1 MSEYVKRIDELTSNI
16 HVDFIDFTQPRDK
29 ASIPTQV
36 SSEFITNREQ
46 GDWAE
51 ELLVAAINKTSKNHV
66 AVKYGKSDDT
76 VAGEAGFNDFF
87 ESYQEELDRIGKR
100 PDLLIFKKKDFDEN
114 LGYDISKIDH
124 AQIEEYVKKAV
135 AGIEVRS
142 SAFLYDRYEIAMA
155 DKVAI
160 ATSNAIAIKDEIL
173 SNFKEELSLPSRS
186 QYIRILE
193 SITPETISDI
203 DFRVPSWRSDAR
215 LAELSSLLK
224 NLKAN
229 LKELQ
234 KRTYLSI
241 TPKVEDIKV
250 VYKWIKTF
258 QVPHY
263 YFQVFFDK
271 VYGISF
277 EKILQLISNPDNDG
291 CAYFLESDVKNQNKT
306 TIKIKSNIG
315 SEIASKVDEPEH
327 YSQRKEMSRGRL
339 LFYVCFKGG
348 EAYLNIGNL
357 SNTLGIPINDF

>member
-1 MSEYVKRIDELTSNI
+1 MNSYVERIDELTNII
-16 HVDFIDFTQPRDK
+16 HVDFIDFSQPRDK
-29 ASIPTQV
+29 ASVPTQV

-51 ELLVAAINKTSKNHV
+51 ELLMSAINKFSKNHV
-66 AVKYGKSDDT
+66 AVKYGKSDNT
-76 VAGEAGFNDFF
+76 IAGEDGFNDFF
-87 ESYQEELDRIGKR
+87 EAYQEELDKIGKR
-100 PDLLIFKKKDFDEN
+100 PDILIFKKVDFNAE

-124 AQIEEYVKKAV
+124 CLIDGYVKNAI

-142 SAFLYDRYEIAMA
+142 SAFLYDSYEYAMA
-155 DKVAI
+155 EKVAK
-160 ATSNAIAIKDEIL
+160 ATERALTIKEEIL
-173 SNFKEELSLPSRS
+173 ANYITELNHESRFH
-186 QYIRILE
+186 YIQILN

-203 DFRVPSWRSDAR
+203 DFRVPSWRSNAR
-215 LAELSSLLK
+215 LAELSSLFK
-224 NLKAN
+224 ELKAN

-258 QVPHY
+258 NVPHY

-277 EKILQLISNPDNDG
+277 EKILQLISDSNNEG
-291 CAYFLESDVKNQNKT
+291 CSYFLESDVKNQNKT

-327 YSQRKEMSRGRL
+327 FSQRKVMNRGRL
-339 LFYVCFKGG
+339 LFYVGFKGG
-348 EAYLNIGNL
+348 QAYLNIDKL
-357 SNTLGIPINDF
+357 SRILGIASNEF